1 MLWRSEHTLQE
12 TGGATDLAEIS
23 NAHAAVTRA
32 QVTQADDSHEA
43 AVLGG
48 RRRPWKQ
55 ARPICLNSPFT

>member
-1 MLWRSEHTLQE
+1 MLWRGEHTPQE
-12 TGGATDLAEIS
+12 TGGAADLAEIS

-48 RRRPWKQ
+48 GGGDLGSKRGRF
-55 ARPICLNSPFT
+55 A